1 MTADN
6 VKNDDEAV
14 RELRN
19 EIHSLVDEL
28 NALSTRN
35 DELMAEREQDAER
48 MNEMEAK
55 VQEYKRKFDAI
66 RIELRNL
73 KGQSHFTGQAATER
87 CSLSI
92 ATSTMFVSKPLSDD
106 HLPAS
111 ADGNIE
117 DVHVSSFQTAIDGLL
132 TSARYVVYLVDP

>member
-1 MTADN
+1 M
-6 VKNDDEAV
+6 
-14 RELRN
+14 
-19 EIHSLVDEL
+19 DEL
-28 NALSTRN
+28 NTLSTRN

-55 VQEYKRKFDAI
+55 VQEYKRKFDSI

-73 KGQSHFTGQAATER
+73 KGVSHFTITMTTMLI
-87 CSLSI
+87 LS

-117 DVHVSSFQTAIDGLL
+117 DVHVSSFQTAVDGLL
-132 TSARYVVYLVDP
+132 TSARFVPCCSSECSTC